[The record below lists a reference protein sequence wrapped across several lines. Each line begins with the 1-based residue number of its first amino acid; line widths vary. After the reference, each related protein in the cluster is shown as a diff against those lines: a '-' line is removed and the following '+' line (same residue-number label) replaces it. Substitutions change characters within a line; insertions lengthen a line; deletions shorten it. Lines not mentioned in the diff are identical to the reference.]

1 MLGSPRRKQENSA
14 PPPQT
19 AQSHLRTARCQSY
32 RYEEDDTAEEE
43 ADEKESEEV
52 EQEDQEE
59 DTLQEEVQDH
69 GQEAEENHE
78 DAEME

>member
-1 MLGSPRRKQENSA
+1 MLGTPRRKQETSA

-19 AQSHLRTARCQSY
+19 APSHLLTARCQSY

-43 ADEKESEEV
+43 AEEKESEEG

-59 DTLQEEVQDH
+59 ETLQEEVQDH
-69 GQEAEENHE
+69 VQEAEENHE
-78 DAEME
+78 DAEKE

>member
-1 MLGSPRRKQENSA
+1 VLGSPRRKQENSA

-32 RYEEDDTAEEE
+32 RYEENDTAEEE